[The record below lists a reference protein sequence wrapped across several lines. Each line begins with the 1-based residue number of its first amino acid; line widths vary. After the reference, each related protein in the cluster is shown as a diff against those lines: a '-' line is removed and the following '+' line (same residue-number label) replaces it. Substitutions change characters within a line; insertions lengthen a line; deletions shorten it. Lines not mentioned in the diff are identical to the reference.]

1 MQTASIALDVCD
13 CQKSLARSRSS
24 ATRRSGGV
32 GASMPCCCNIDSSL
46 RGAYM
51 LITDNLDVAGFNF
64 NIDQL
69 LVVVDNRMVLLSEAE
84 DVVVFYT

>member
-1 MQTASIALDVCD
+1 MQAASIAMDVCD
-13 CQKSLARSRSS
+13 CQKSLASSRSS

-46 RGAYM
+46 REAM

-69 LVVVDNRMVLLSEAE
+69 LVVVDNRMVLLS
-84 DVVVFYT
+84 